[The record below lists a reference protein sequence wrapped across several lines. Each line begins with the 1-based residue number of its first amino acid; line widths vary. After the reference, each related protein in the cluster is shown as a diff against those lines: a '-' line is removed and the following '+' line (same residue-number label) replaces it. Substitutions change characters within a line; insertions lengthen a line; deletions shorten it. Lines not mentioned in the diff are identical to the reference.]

1 MALKIHI
8 IKTTQAH
15 SAPGSNI
22 MLNFEI
28 IAERRIQQAMKD
40 GAFDNLQGK
49 GKPLVFEDD
58 SMIPPDLRMAYKILK
73 NAGFIPP
80 AIQNEREIQHA
91 LDMLDQM
98 NDERERYAQVT
109 KLNLMITKGNMMRQR
124 PIYLEADQVYY
135 RKVVEKV
142 KLNSKRGKS

>member
-1 MALKIHI
+1 
-8 IKTTQAH
+8 
-15 SAPGSNI
+15 
-22 MLNFEI
+22 
-28 IAERRIQQAMKD
+28 
-40 GAFDNLQGK
+40 
-49 GKPLVFEDD
+49 
-58 SMIPPDLRMAYKILK
+58 MAYKILK

-98 NDERERYAQVT
+98 DDERERYAQVT

>member
-1 MALKIHI
+1 
-8 IKTTQAH
+8 
-15 SAPGSNI
+15 

-28 IAERRIQQAMKD
+28 IAERRIKQAMEE
-40 GAFDNLQGK
+40 GAFENLEGK

-73 NAGFIPP
+73 NAGFVPP
-80 AIQNEREIQHA
+80 AINNEKEIQHA
-91 LDMLDQM
+91 LDLLEDLD
-98 NDERERYAQVT
+98 DERERYTQVT

-135 RKVVEKV
+135 RKIVEKV
-142 KLNSKRGKS
+142 KLNSNRRKSWKK

>member
-1 MALKIHI
+1 
-8 IKTTQAH
+8 
-15 SAPGSNI
+15 

-28 IAERRIQQAMKD
+28 IAERRIQEAMKD

-98 NDERERYAQVT
+98 DDERERYAQVT

>member
-1 MALKIHI
+1 
-8 IKTTQAH
+8 
-15 SAPGSNI
+15 

-98 NDERERYAQVT
+98 DDERERYAQVT

-142 KLNSKRGKS
+142 KLNSRRGKS

>member
-1 MALKIHI
+1 
-8 IKTTQAH
+8 
-15 SAPGSNI
+15 

-28 IAERRIQQAMKD
+28 IAERRIRQAMEE
-40 GAFDNLQGK
+40 GAFENLEGK
-49 GKPLVFEDD
+49 GRPLIFEDD

-73 NAGFIPP
+73 NAGFVPP
-80 AIQNEREIQHA
+80 AVQNDKEIKQA
-91 LDMLDQM
+91 LDLLEELD
-98 NDERERYAQVT
+98 DERERYTQVT

-142 KLNSKRGKS
+142 KINRKREKT

>member
-1 MALKIHI
+1 
-8 IKTTQAH
+8 
-15 SAPGSNI
+15 

>member
-1 MALKIHI
+1 
-8 IKTTQAH
+8 
-15 SAPGSNI
+15 

-28 IAERRIQQAMKD
+28 IAERRIKQAMEE
-40 GAFDNLQGK
+40 GAFENIEGK

-73 NAGFIPP
+73 NAGFVPP
-80 AIQNEREIQHA
+80 AVQNEREIQNT
-91 LDMLDQM
+91 LDLLEDLD
-98 NDERERYAQVT
+98 DEQERYAQVT
-109 KLNLMITKGNMMRQR
+109 KLNLMVTKGNIMRSR

-142 KLNSKRGKS
+142 RINPKRKCDKP

>member
-1 MALKIHI
+1 MVTGHD
-8 IKTTQAH
+8 
-15 SAPGSNI
+15 

-28 IAERRIQQAMKD
+28 IAERRIKEAMKK
-40 GAFDNLQGK
+40 GAFENLPGK

-73 NAGFIPP
+73 NAGFLPP
-80 AIQNEREIQHA
+80 ALQNDRDIQHA
-91 LDMLDQM
+91 LDLLDDM
-98 NDERERYAQVT
+98 DDEQERYAQVT
-109 KLNLMITKGNMMRQR
+109 KLNIMITKGNMMRQR

-142 KLNSKRGKS
+142 RLNSKRNRKKR